1 MNQGVAC
8 DARQTCSMIFQ
19 IQSRRKKIQVTN
31 RLILYILI
39 VTIGKTPVEP
49 KGTFK
54 MLKEKGMKIKNYK
67 EEKGRK

>member
-1 MNQGVAC
+1 MDSCQ
-8 DARQTCSMIFQ
+8 
-19 IQSRRKKIQVTN
+19 
-31 RLILYILI
+31 Y
-39 VTIGKTPVEP
+39 TIGKKPVEP